1 MTMNTTVAHTTFLE
15 EPALRPIEQR
25 VQATV
30 EENFDA
36 LVEQYSAKAYNIS
49 LRMLRNPQDAED
61 AVQEAFLSAY
71 RALPNFKG
79 QSKLSTWFYRI
90 VVNAA
95 LLKIRKDKTRGN
107 YLSDTGYE
115 DQVVPNWENDP
126 EKAAINGELR
136 DAIEAGLE
144 QLPPTLR
151 ATVVLRMLQGFSN
164 QEAAE
169 ILGIGIPAFK
179 ARLHR
184 GNVLLRKYL
193 EGRLATPVPEK
204 ARA

>member
-1 MTMNTTVAHTTFLE
+1 M
-15 EPALRPIEQR
+15 RPIEQR
-25 VQATV
+25 VQATA

-49 LRMLRNPQDAED
+49 LRMLRNPHDAED

-71 RALPNFKG
+71 RALPNFEG

-90 VVNAA
+90 VVNAS

-115 DQVVPNWENDP
+115 DQVVPDWGSDP

-151 ATVVLRMLQGFSN
+151 AAVVLRMVQGFSN
-164 QEAAE
+164 PEAAE
-169 ILGIGIPAFK
+169 ILWISIPAFK

-184 GNVLLRKYL
+184 GNVLLRKFL
-193 EGRLATPVPEK
+193 EGRLAMPVAE
-204 ARA
+204 RA

>member
-151 ATVVLRMLQGFSN
+151 AAVVLRMLQGFSN
-164 QEAAE
+164 PEAAG

-184 GNVLLRKYL
+184 GNVLLRKHL
-193 EGRLATPVPEK
+193 ERRLATPLAE
-204 ARA
+204 RA